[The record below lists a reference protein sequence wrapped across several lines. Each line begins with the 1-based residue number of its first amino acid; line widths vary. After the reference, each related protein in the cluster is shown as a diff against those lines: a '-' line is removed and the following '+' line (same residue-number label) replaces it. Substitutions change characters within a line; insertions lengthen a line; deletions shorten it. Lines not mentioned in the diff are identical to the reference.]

1 MGLNDGYCSPYS
13 PLNTVAHL
21 IKRTESLFR
30 WNRTALLRRKQ
41 KHDTTTM
48 IDDDEI
54 VYKRTQG
61 LPGAYKSTEE
71 DPEASPEVPGGHKS
85 IKEDRKA
92 FR

>member
-1 MGLNDGYCSPYS
+1 
-13 PLNTVAHL
+13 
-21 IKRTESLFR
+21 
-30 WNRTALLRRKQ
+30 
-41 KHDTTTM
+41 M

-71 DPEASPEVPGGHKS
+71 DPEASPEVPGAHKS